1 MGISVTRKILAII
14 IAITILVV
22 GVIIGQNADK
32 IFNSRYKGNITVNV
46 EMNEKQKNELVKTA
60 YEYLQ
65 EKELLEEYD
74 IKKDDPVTIKKDS
87 SYGPRNLGALTSTWS
102 IDNLSVYVIDFKKGS
117 PVVISQSTGEAIG
130 LQLTIID

>member
-74 IKKDDPVTIKKDS
+74 IKKDDPVAIKKDS
-87 SYGPRNLGALTSTWS
+87 SYSPRNLGSLTSS
-102 IDNLSVYVIDFKKGS
+102 
-117 PVVISQSTGEAIG
+117 
-130 LQLTIID
+130 